1 MEDPAFRLSVGL
13 ICAGLVPSSCQGGA
27 EDRRSCQGG
36 VCVDIE
42 LEEPVGFDVP
52 VKAILTV
59 TTERDIEGLW
69 IAIGSLDPALLVE
82 GGEVLEDFS
91 YWTWK
96 KWQVDAKAGEP
107 IRRSTQVRFT
117 QEGWFFVDG
126 FAWASDTDFI
136 RDAVPVQMTAAGGTP
151 YPTPRTDP
159 IATLEKLE
167 ETSTPSGQGQGSQIE
182 QQSTGVILHEQ
193 TFEGAFPAAAWTL
206 RDASPDGYD
215 RTWDDDNYRAHQG
228 AWAAWPANGGKDAV
242 KPSPGNDNYP
252 NNLDSWMIYGPFDLS
267 DAVGT
272 YVSFWRWREIEQDL
286 DFLKLEISFDGVA
299 RFVRNIACACPDLG
313 RSSHPGVMLYFSWKD
328 ATQAPE
334 VAPRRRTGASWTDGC
349 SVVA

>member
-1 MEDPAFRLSVGL
+1 VL
-13 ICAGLVPSSCQGGA
+13 SSCQGGA
-27 EDRRSCQGG
+27 EDDRKSCQWG

-42 LEEPVGFDVP
+42 LVEPVGFNLP
-52 VKAILTV
+52 VEAVVKV
-59 TTERDIEGLW
+59 TAERDIEGLR
-69 IAIGSLDPALLVE
+69 ISIVSYEPSLLVE
-82 GGEVLEDFS
+82 GAEIREGYQQWRD
-91 YWTWK
+91 WT
-96 KWQVDAKAGEP
+96 VDIKAGEEVQ
-107 IRRSTQVRFT
+107 RSAIVRFT
-117 QEGWFFVDG
+117 GEGW
-126 FAWASDTDFI
+126 TDVIGYAFGPEM
-136 RDAVPVQMTAAGGTP
+136 DLLGDHVPVHMTIAGGTP
-151 YPTPRTDP
+151 YPTGPFEP
-159 IATLEKLE
+159 IATVEKLE
-167 ETSTPSGQGQGSQIE
+167 ETPTPGSRELGVQVESDSTSMI
-182 QQSTGVILHEQ
+182 VHEQ
-193 TFEGAFPAAAWTL
+193 TFEGAFPAPGWTV
-206 RDASPDGYD
+206 RDASADGYD